1 MKVQSL
7 LQLLPLLASTATCL
21 NIMSMVD
28 GVQLNVNEYVEI
40 QNFMQTTLPV
50 VDSHAEINQVFQV
63 DIVSIPHPIDAFVQ
77 TTINMNL
84 LFDVLIFNKFASD
97 GETEN
102 PDFTCY

>member
-7 LQLLPLLASTATCL
+7 LQLLPLLASTVTCL

-50 VDSHAEINQVFQV
+50 VDSRAEINQVFQV

>member
-7 LQLLPLLASTATCL
+7 LQLLLLLASTVTCL

-50 VDSHAEINQVFQV
+50 VDSRAEINQVFQV